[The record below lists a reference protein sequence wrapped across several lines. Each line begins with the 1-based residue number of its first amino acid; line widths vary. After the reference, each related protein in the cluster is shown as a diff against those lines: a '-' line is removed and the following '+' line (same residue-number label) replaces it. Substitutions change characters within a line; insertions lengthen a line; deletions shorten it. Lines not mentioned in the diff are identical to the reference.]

1 MLPKNANILLSVVNT
16 KLRDE
21 FASLE
26 ELCERYDENIEDI
39 KDILKTISYYYD
51 DKNNRFVHISVLNK

>member
-39 KDILKTISYYYD
+39 KDILKTI
-51 DKNNRFVHISVLNK
+51 K